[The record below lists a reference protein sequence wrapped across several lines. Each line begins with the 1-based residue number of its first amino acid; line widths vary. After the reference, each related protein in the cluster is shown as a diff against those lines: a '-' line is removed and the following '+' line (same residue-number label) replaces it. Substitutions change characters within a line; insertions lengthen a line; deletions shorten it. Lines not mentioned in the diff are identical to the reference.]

1 MNISVDTYLVT
12 QKSHSRDR
20 STPEIVSEAIEGG
33 IDVVQ
38 LREKHETIRSRY
50 TIGKEIRALTEEA
63 GIPFIINDRVDL
75 AAALNADGVHLGDD
89 DLPVKAAR
97 DVLGNSAIIG
107 RSVSTV
113 SAATEAVDAGAD
125 YLGVGAVYQTSSKD
139 VDDAEAEIGK
149 SKLTEIAESVEVPIV
164 AIGGITPDRAHS
176 VIEAGADG
184 VAVISAITKA
194 DDPRAATVQLNK
206 AVVSSSTSPEEVH
219 S

>member
-1 MNISVDTYLVT
+1 
-12 QKSHSRDR
+12 
-20 STPEIVSEAIEGG
+20 
-33 IDVVQ
+33 
-38 LREKHETIRSRY
+38 
-50 TIGKEIRALTEEA
+50 
-63 GIPFIINDRVDL
+63 
-75 AAALNADGVHLGDD
+75 
-89 DLPVKAAR
+89 
-97 DVLGNSAIIG
+97 
-107 RSVSTV
+107 
-113 SAATEAVDAGAD
+113 
-125 YLGVGAVYQTSSKD
+125 VYQTSSKD